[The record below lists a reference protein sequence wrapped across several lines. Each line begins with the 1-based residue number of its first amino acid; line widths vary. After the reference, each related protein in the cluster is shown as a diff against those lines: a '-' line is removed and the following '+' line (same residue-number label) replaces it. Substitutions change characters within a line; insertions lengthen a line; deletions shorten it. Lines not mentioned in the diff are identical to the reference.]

1 MVHIRTI
8 EKELDWV
15 LRELKKELETTSAF
29 TGEISPRNQLKLQS
43 KANYGAFSMIE
54 KAHFTLTGRIEEK
67 EGATHVK
74 YKVRGNNTFSILA
87 VIIPIMSF
95 PTFLFSFIGPEMESI
110 KKAQT
115 LPALMV
121 FTLIIAIVTLLFLWK
136 EKSLKKKGEKAF
148 EQILDSIQNQS

>member
-8 EKELDWV
+8 EKELGWV
-15 LRELKKELETTSAF
+15 VKELTKELESASAF
-29 TGEISPRNQLKLQS
+29 TGGISTRNRLKLQS

-67 EGATHVK
+67 EGATQVK

-87 VIIPIMSF
+87 VVIPLMSF
-95 PTFLFSFIGPEMESI
+95 PTFLFSFIGPEMENI
-110 KKAQT
+110 EKAQT

-121 FTLIIAIVTLLFLWK
+121 FTFVITIVTLLFLWK

-148 EQILDSIQNQS
+148 EQVLDSIQNQS